1 MATNYLLKL
10 AALLEKHRDNGVRFD
25 LSKWYQKSY
34 WPHLRVGDPLY
45 KKDPDWCGTQA
56 CACGLAA
63 LNPAFKK
70 AGFREENS
78 VIIFTDPVDGY
89 EYEAWA
95 AVRHFFGIEYDEA
108 EYLFSSASYTGK
120 TYGAAAARK
129 VAKRIRAF
137 VKRGNIIPTNWRE
150 PA

>member
-25 LSKWYQKSY
+25 LSVWYE
-34 WPHLRVGDPLY
+34 
-45 KKDPDWCGTQA
+45 KDPDWCGTKG

-78 VIIFTDPVDGY
+78 VITFTDPVDGY
-89 EYEAWA
+89 EYEDWA
-95 AVRHFFGIEYDEA
+95 AVRHFFGIGYVA
-108 EYLFSSASYTGK
+108 SEYLFSSGSYTGK
-120 TYGAAAARK
+120 MYGDAAARK

-137 VKRGNIIPTNWRE
+137 VKRGNRIPTNWRQ